1 MSDPKVVDVVI
12 LSADDVEIPSSRSI
26 LAKYSTVFTKI
37 FDEKTELPIKLK
49 IENFNVDT
57 IISAFKFCFGRHVEV
72 IQNITD
78 VIRFF
83 TEYAIFPLTDDC
95 CKKLDESVT
104 IENVCDIVPIAY
116 SNNFE
121 SLKQK
126 CLKLLSE
133 TKMSISPLKFKEL
146 PKNIL
151 VDMLYV

>member
-1 MSDPKVVDVVI
+1 MSEPKFADVII
-12 LSADDVEIPSSRSI
+12 LSADEVEIPSSRSI
-26 LAKYSTVFTKI
+26 LAKYSSVFTKM
-37 FDEKTELPIKLK
+37 FDEKTEIPIKIK

-57 IISAFKFCFGRHVEV
+57 VISAFKFCFGRHVEV

-78 VIRFF
+78 VIHFIK
-83 TEYAIFPLTDDC
+83 EYAIFPLTVDC

-104 IENVCDIVPIAY
+104 IENVCDIVQIAY

-133 TKMSISPLKFKEL
+133 TKMAISSLKFKEL
-146 PKNIL
+146 PKDIL